1 MEVRRKQ
8 TRHTIAFFKRKRNDA
23 ANAAYSFAFFGLKH
37 PDSYPGSYPGSYL
50 LTVSGLMVDSVVGGL

>member
-1 MEVRRKQ
+1 MDVRRKQ

-23 ANAAYSFAFFGLKH
+23 ANAAYSFAFFGFKH
-37 PDSYPGSYPGSYL
+37 PDSYPGSYL

>member
-37 PDSYPGSYPGSYL
+37 PDSYL